1 MKNEKYQNTFFLEID
16 FSLTLSLSIFEKL
29 GMEKTNEEFKYFV
42 DTVDRFE
49 MKNGYKY

>member
-1 MKNEKYQNTFFLEID
+1 MDINIEKLFFLEIN

-29 GMEKTNEEFKYFV
+29 VTNGGNEGRIQYF
-42 DTVDRFE
+42 DTDDRFE